1 MSDLETKILG
11 QPSASAP
18 FRASSK
24 LEDAHKGCN
33 THMQSINEYGE
44 KTEVTSEESDK
55 PITISGERNAVAS
68 EKMPSNGAVVSMV
81 QCLWPVFFLFLLNL
95 IHLENY

>member
-33 THMQSINEYGE
+33 THMQSIYDYGE
-44 KTEVTSEESDK
+44 KTEVTSEESEK
-55 PITISGERNAVAS
+55 PIIISGETNAVVA
-68 EKMPSNGAVVSMV
+68 EKMPSNGAVDSMV
-81 QCLWPVFFLFLLNL
+81 QCLWPVLCLFVLHLV
-95 IHLENY
+95 HLEN

>member
-1 MSDLETKILG
+1 MSGLETKTSG
-11 QPSASAP
+11 QPPTSAP
-18 FRASSK
+18 PKASSK
-24 LEDAHKGCN
+24 LEDVQKGCN
-33 THMQSINEYGE
+33 THMQNRYGNGE

-55 PITISGERNAVAS
+55 PISISGERNAVAS